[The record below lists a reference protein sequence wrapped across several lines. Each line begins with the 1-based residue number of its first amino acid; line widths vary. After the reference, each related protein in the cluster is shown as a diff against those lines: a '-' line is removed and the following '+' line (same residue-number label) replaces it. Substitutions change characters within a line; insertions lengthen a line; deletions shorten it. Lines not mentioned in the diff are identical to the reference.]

1 MAEELG
7 WSVEKVQLYA
17 YQYMAA
23 LFATDP
29 TFATNRTVGNTTRA
43 ARSNSRQPRDEQD
56 NNSNGGAIT
65 RPWSLE
71 ESILFDTS
79 VARYM
84 MTTNGSGV
92 SHGAWEQ
99 LVADEMPGRTSNEVQ
114 QRYRQLY
121 SKPKRRPTPQ
131 NNNPNR

>member
-1 MAEELG
+1 
-7 WSVEKVQLYA
+7 VEAVQLYS
-17 YQYMAA
+17 YRYMAA

-29 TFATNRTVGNTTRA
+29 TSATTRTTTRTVGNTTRE
-43 ARSNSRQPRDEQD
+43 ARSNSRQPRDEQV

-84 MTTNGSGV
+84 MTTNGLGV

-99 LVADEMPGRTSNEVQ
+99 LVADEIPGRTSNEVQ

-121 SKPKRRPTPQ
+121 GKPKRRRTPQ
-131 NNNPNR
+131 NNNPKR